1 MGNTYSI
8 LPLNSSTSTST
19 STLTWTSINRL
30 DFAELQKAIKTGT
43 IMINTIDSHRQQ
55 CLIKNTIHADREIEI
70 INRIMEQ
77 NAGKN
82 GMIDIKIIIYGENS
96 CDMSIIKKYHQL
108 WELGFR
114 NIHVYIGGLF
124 EWLLLQDIFGETE
137 FPTTSKI
144 NNPLIYGH
152 CNRLLL
158 QHKNP
163 V

>member
-1 MGNTYSI
+1 MGNTSSI
-8 LPLNSSTSTST
+8 LQLNPSTNNP
-19 STLTWTSINRL
+19 TLTWTNINRL
-30 DFAELQKAIKTGT
+30 DFAEIQKAIKTCT

-55 CLIKNTIHADREIEI
+55 CLIKKTIHADREIEI
-70 INRIMEQ
+70 INRIMEH
-77 NAGKN
+77 N
-82 GMIDIKIIIYGENS
+82 GEKCVSLRIIIYGENS

-114 NIHVYIGGLF
+114 NIHLYIGGLF

-163 V
+163 I

>member
-1 MGNTYSI
+1 MGNTMSI
-8 LPLNSSTSTST
+8 LPSNSPN
-19 STLTWTSINRL
+19 WTSINRL
-30 DFAELQKAIKTGT
+30 DFAEMQKAIKTDT
-43 IMINTIDSHRQQ
+43 IIINTIDSHRQQ
-55 CLIKNTIHADREIEI
+55 CLIKNTIHADRETEI
-70 INRIMEQ
+70 INIIMEQ
-77 NAGKN
+77 NSGKCVSLR
-82 GMIDIKIIIYGENS
+82 IIIYGENS
-96 CDMSIIKKYHQL
+96 CDISIIKKYYQL